1 MIMITAPKPSTYFE
15 LHNGVSIAA
24 DTYGDP
30 SNQLVLF
37 LHGGGQTRHAWGGAA
52 KALAKLGFYT
62 ICTDHRGHGDSG
74 WSTDG
79 GYTLD
84 VFALDLLELLGHF
97 DQKPIIVGASLGG
110 VSALRAEALSDEPVA
125 KGLVL
130 VDTTPRMEAAGVSRI
145 LRWMLDGL
153 DGFASLDEAAD
164 AVAAYLP
171 HRERRTDI
179 SGLAKNLRLKDD
191 GRYHWHW
198 DPEMIRAWSPDDWS
212 DSVAMQ
218 REIEARLEAA
228 RDIRIPVMLIRGRLS
243 DVVSEENAQ
252 EFLRVVP
259 HAEYVDLEH
268 AAHMVAG
275 DRNDAF
281 TESVAEF
288 ILDHFAPEGERI
300 DDP

>member
-1 MIMITAPKPSTYFE
+1 MIMMTAPEPSTHFE
-15 LHNGVSIAA
+15 LANGVSIAA

-30 SNQLVLF
+30 ANQLVLF

-52 KALAKLGFYT
+52 RALAELGFYT
-62 ICTDHRGHGDSG
+62 VCTDHRGHGDSG
-74 WSTDG
+74 WSAEG
-79 GYTLD
+79 GYTLE
-84 VFALDLLELLGHF
+84 VFARDLVELLRHF

-110 VSALRAEALSDEPVA
+110 IAALRAEALSDEPAA

-130 VDTTPRMEAAGVSRI
+130 VDTTPRMEAAGVSRV

-153 DGFASLDEAAD
+153 AGFASIDEAAA

-198 DPEMIRAWSPDDWS
+198 DPEMIRAWSPDEWS
-212 DSVAMQ
+212 DSEAAQ
-218 REIEARLEAA
+218 REIQARLDAA
-228 RDIRIPVMLIRGRLS
+228 SRITIPIMLIRGRLS

-252 EFLRVVP
+252 EFLSVVP
-259 HAEYVDLEH
+259 HAEYVDLED

-288 ILDHFAPEGERI
+288 ILEHFPPEGDTT